1 VTVSLTAARPA
12 LRLRHLAPAALLP
25 VVLPATDVASL
36 ITAGLL
42 AGAPVPDAAGYGAL
56 VLGLLVADGQHRLRI
71 CRRVSDQL
79 PRTVAMAALPLLI
92 LLAWVPPR
100 VGLQLALLSAAALV
114 TARVAACVALR
125 AAHRGGRLREPT
137 LIIGAG
143 ATAVRIGQ
151 LLREHPELGLAPQGY
166 LDDQPPGRH
175 GGLPL
180 LGGLS
185 ELSEVIT
192 RYRIHRVIVCFP
204 TARDE
209 QLVPLLRACQRLPV
223 DVCVVPRLYELGAAV
238 PRAHL
243 DELGG
248 IPLVPLRRL
257 GHSRLGAATKAAF
270 DAAAAAAL
278 LAGAAPVL
286 LVLAAVIRI
295 TGGGPVLFR
304 QTRLTRSGQPM
315 RVLKLRSMIDHA
327 DSDTR
332 WVVLPQHTTR
342 LGAWLRRT
350 HLDELPQL
358 INVLRGEMSLVGPR
372 PERPYFAARFAG
384 VIPRYDDRHRMRA
397 GLTGWAQVNGLHGD
411 TCIAERVRLDNFY
424 IEHWSPWMDT
434 VILIRTLAAVSSGG
448 SR

>member
-1 VTVSLTAARPA
+1 MTVSLTAARPG
-12 LRLRHLAPAALLP
+12 LRLRHFAPAALLP
-25 VVLPATDVASL
+25 MALPAIDVASL
-36 ITAGLL
+36 TTAGLL
-42 AGAPVPDAAGYGAL
+42 AGAPVASAAGYGAM

-71 CRRVSDQL
+71 CRRVCDQL
-79 PRTVAMAALPLLI
+79 PRTVAVVALPLLV
-92 LLAWVPPR
+92 LLPWVPPR

-114 TARVAACVALR
+114 SARVAACAALR
-125 AAHRGGRLREPT
+125 AAHRGGRLRERA

-151 LLREHPELGLAPQGY
+151 LLCEHPELGLAPQGY
-166 LDDQPPGRH
+166 LDDQPPRRPA
-175 GGLPL
+175 GLPL

-185 ELSEVIT
+185 ELTEVIT
-192 RYRIHRVIVCFP
+192 RYRIQRVIVCFP
-204 TARDE
+204 SARDE

-243 DELGG
+243 DELGD

-257 GHSRLGAATKAAF
+257 GHSRLGTATKAAF
-270 DAAAAAAL
+270 DAAGAAAL
-278 LAGAAPVL
+278 LTAAAPVL
-286 LVLAAVIRI
+286 LVLTAMIRI

-304 QTRLTRSGQPM
+304 QTRLSRGGQPI
-315 RVLKLRSMIDHA
+315 RLLKLRSMIDHA

-372 PERPYFAARFAG
+372 PERPYFAAQFAR
-384 VIPRYDDRHRMRA
+384 VIPRYDDRHRVRA

-411 TCIAERVRLDNFY
+411 TCIAERVRWDNFY
-424 IEHWSPWMDT
+424 IERWSPWMDM
-434 VILIRTLAAVSSGG
+434 VILIRTLSAVPSGG